1 MSGHSH
7 WSTIQRKKGVNDAK
21 RAQIFT
27 RLAKEIAVSAREGG
41 SNIEFNPRL
50 RLAVQKA
57 KDGGMPKDNIDRAI
71 KKVTSGDGANFK
83 EIWYEGYGPGGAAVL
98 VEALTDN
105 LNRTSNNVR
114 STFSRQGGNLGGDGS
129 VNWLFDRQGLVLIKG
144 TEEQLEDL
152 SLAVIDM
159 GALDVGEPS
168 DGLLEVYTEFEF
180 MEQLRKDLV
189 KMGAE
194 VVSSEISMQ
203 PKSTV
208 DLDSKTA
215 QLNLEL
221 LDKLDD
227 LDDVHHV
234 YTNGNFP
241 DELSTNKGA

>member
-1 MSGHSH
+1 MGSGLGAGS
-7 WSTIQRKKGVNDAK
+7 SQTMFGSSGEGNFLTKLTTG
-21 RAQIFT
+21 
-27 RLAKEIAVSAREGG
+27 IAILFMITS
-41 SNIEFNPRL
+41 L
-50 RLAVQKA
+50 TLAVFSTQK
-57 KDGGMPKDNIDRAI
+57 K
-71 KKVTSGDGANFK
+71 S
-83 EIWYEGYGPGGAAVL
+83 
-98 VEALTDN
+98 
-105 LNRTSNNVR
+105 S
-114 STFSRQGGNLGGDGS
+114 S
-129 VNWLFDRQGLVLIKG
+129 LIKG

-159 GALDVGEPS
+159 GALDVGEPN

-241 DELSTNKGA
+241 DELSNKGA